1 MPLSMILLNVI
12 PDWASPTRKAQ
23 NRKSTANNR
32 IRRPSAGYALPS
44 GHPYRGGGYRLT
56 LALPGLRAPAH
67 RAHQPKPLALTGLG
81 SWFSLRLACVA
92 RFLLCRERNNDL
104 VASALTASRHAAAV
118 GKCGQTVGRACA
130 TRSVVHPLSMVCP
143 HGVAQRHVHR

>member
-1 MPLSMILLNVI
+1 MILLNVI

-23 NRKSTANNR
+23 KRKSIVNNR
-32 IRRPSAGYALPS
+32 IRRPSAGYALPF

-56 LALPGLRAPAH
+56 LALPGLRAPTH

-118 GKCGQTVGRACA
+118 GKCGQAVGRACA
-130 TRSVVHPLSMVCP
+130 TRSVVHPLSMACP
-143 HGVAQRHVHR
+143 HGVA